1 MRHLTPLCGDR
12 HLLSRRG
19 FISAAFGENTKKPLE
34 HTPGFII
41 TSCPPPRGKK
51 QQNSFTDVD
60 VRHKIFLHSQTSR
73 FLRLILF
80 ALFRENWIWDGGRTG
95 HWCSFS
101 CWFILSH
108 HQPVCPLLAPHLI
121 HQLRSIR
128 RLCSEGSVNQR
139 RHHATLTPAVLTL
152 LAVCMSS
159 HPVEGKI
166 NWL

>member
-1 MRHLTPLCGDR
+1 MTDIFFPDGASSPL
-12 HLLSRRG
+12 LLERTQKSPWSTLRVLSSRP
-19 FISAAFGENTKKPLE
+19 ALLQEEKKN
-34 HTPGFII
+34 
-41 TSCPPPRGKK
+41 
-51 QQNSFTDVD
+51 QNSFTDVD

-80 ALFRENWIWDGGRTG
+80 ALFRVNWIWDGGRIG

-128 RLCSEGSVNQR
+128 RLCSEGSRGKPTTSSRYVN
-139 RHHATLTPAVLTL
+139 ACSFDVIGSMYVLT
-152 LAVCMSS
+152 S
-159 HPVEGKI
+159 GRG
-166 NWL
+166 